1 MQFKSLLV
9 GLILAL
15 LAAQNTKAQH
25 NDFFNKNW
33 QVGASGGLSYL
44 TMELY
49 KDFSGSMV
57 EMNSKAA
64 GTYNLYIYKT
74 LHRTFD
80 LGVTYSGTFFNGYR
94 NNPSNV
100 NWLYRS
106 RDFNTSEK
114 RFQPF
119 PIEYRTNLSSLHL
132 KAIYH
137 LSPFYSLRK
146 SYSNVNMFF
155 SGAVGWSSIGVELSY
170 VNEANYDVTGMRK
183 PLFAKGYGYAT
194 PRSDYVSF
202 QVGSG
207 INYQISPRLAFQTEV
222 TVTMVNADYLDGVH
236 NYTAAIHPESTNEE
250 MLQNR
255 VQVYD
260 VVGGVTV
267 GLLYHFNVD
276 NPNSYKKHTSL
287 WQHATRNH
295 KNPRYYPARKFLP
308 KRDKLPFAK

>member
-1 MQFKSLLV
+1 MQIKCLLLGLIIVLLV
-9 GLILAL
+9 
-15 LAAQNTKAQH
+15 AQSTEAQH
-25 NDFFNKNW
+25 NDFFQKNW

-64 GTYNLYIYKT
+64 GTYNLYAFKT
-74 LHRTFD
+74 LYRTFD
-80 LGVTYSGTFFNGYR
+80 LGVLYSRTFFNGYR

-106 RDFNTSEK
+106 RDFNSSEK

-119 PIEYRTNLSSLHL
+119 PIEYRTNLSSLYL
-132 KAIYH
+132 KGIFH

-146 SYSNVNMFF
+146 SYSNANLFF

-170 VNEANYDVTGMRK
+170 VDEVNYDITGMRK

-202 QVGSG
+202 QFGAG
-207 INYQISPRLAFQTEV
+207 INYQISPRLAFQSEV
-222 TVTMVNADYLDGVH
+222 SVTMVNADYLDGVH
-236 NYTAAIHPESTNEE
+236 NYTATIHPESTPEE
-250 MLQNR
+250 MRQNR
-255 VQVYD
+255 IQVYD
-260 VVGGVTV
+260 VVGTVTV
-267 GLLYHFNVD
+267 GLLYHFNFD
-276 NPNSYKKHTSL
+276 DPNSYKKQTSL
-287 WQHATRNH
+287 WQYTTRKH
-295 KNPRYYPARKFLP
+295 QNPRYYPARKFLA
-308 KRDKLPFAK
+308 KRDKLPFAR